1 MKKYHTSPTLFER
14 MFIKVF
20 SRFKSFHRIIDG
32 ACEESFHLGYD
43 RGYEDATN
51 TVTETK
57 RKVKKALQ
65 KLSKGLPNA

>member
-1 MKKYHTSPTLFER
+1 MKKYPTKPTLFER

-20 SRFKSFHRIIDG
+20 SHLKSFHRIVDG
-32 ACEESFHLGYD
+32 ACDESYNLGYD

-51 TVTETK
+51 TDPDTK
-57 RKVKKALQ
+57 KKVKKALQ